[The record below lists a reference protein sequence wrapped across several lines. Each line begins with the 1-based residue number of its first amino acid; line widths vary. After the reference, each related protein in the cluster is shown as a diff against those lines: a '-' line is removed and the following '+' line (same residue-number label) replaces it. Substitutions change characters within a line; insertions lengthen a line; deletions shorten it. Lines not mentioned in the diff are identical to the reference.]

1 MNYRYTLKRHFNF
14 GKSHLDD
21 ILPQDVMRRIDKL
34 SNRPSEQQH
43 AYVIARTFFRWALD
57 RNYLTSNPLPARTPR
72 RAVSR
77 DRVLSDEE
85 LKSVYTTAT
94 EGTDFSSHIVTLLI
108 LTGQRRGETAA
119 LQRPWIDTQERTITI
134 PTDVAKNHT
143 AHTFPYGDLVEV
155 ALECIPHTH
164 ETYLFPVRR
173 NRRKDNPATVF
184 NGWSKP
190 KIDFDAKLE
199 NVEPWTLHDLRR
211 TFATKHAE
219 LGTPIHV
226 TEKLLNHISGSHS
239 GVVAV
244 YQRHTWLPEMR
255 EAVERY
261 DTYLSELVS

>member
-77 DRVLSDEE
+77 GRVLSDEE

-164 ETYLFPVRR
+164 ETYLFPARR

-211 TFATKHAE
+211 TFA
-219 LGTPIHV
+219 I
-226 TEKLLNHISGSHS
+226 
-239 GVVAV
+239 
-244 YQRHTWLPEMR
+244 
-255 EAVERY
+255 
-261 DTYLSELVS
+261 YLSNTLLLLI